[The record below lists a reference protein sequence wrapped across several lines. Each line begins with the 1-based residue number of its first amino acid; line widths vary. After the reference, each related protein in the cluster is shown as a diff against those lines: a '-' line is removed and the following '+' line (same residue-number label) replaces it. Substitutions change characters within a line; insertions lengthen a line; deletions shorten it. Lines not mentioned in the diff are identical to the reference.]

1 MPGGNMSASDNIKT
15 SKKNIDDS
23 VTNFEKRLNLLR
35 RKLIL
40 KAWFPEK
47 I

>member
-1 MPGGNMSASDNIKT
+1 MSASDNIKT
-15 SKKNIDDS
+15 SEKIIDDS
-23 VTNFEKRLNLLR
+23 VTNFEKRLNLLQ
-35 RKLIL
+35 RKVIL